1 MGLESANW
9 VGDLVIT
16 NPTVT
21 DQKQFGD
28 DHLRMLKSVLK
39 KSFNGFFG
47 QILAYAT
54 EAQGATV
61 NDYVLTLTDTLSAY
75 TSPSIYVFNA
85 THTNTSACTLKIGSL
100 TAKGL
105 LNVDKSG
112 LDAGAIVN
120 GAAVIVLYDGS
131 DFILLSG
138 NDRANRGGDSYLN
151 THDFTGAVI
160 NVPTQTQGDGTTKA
174 ASTLYVDT
182 GLALKANLDSPI
194 FTGVPRGPSASFGA
208 SGTQLATLD
217 FVNGTVLAGNLP
229 GQTGAHQKVMTSVN
243 ETATWQAIQ
252 GRRFFVGQ
260 S

>member
-1 MGLESANW
+1 MGLESASYI
-9 VGDLVIT
+9 GELVTT

-28 DHLRMLKSVLK
+28 DHLRLLKSTLK
-39 KSFNGFFG
+39 RSFNGFPG

-75 TSPSIYVFNA
+75 TVPSFYLFNA
-85 THTNTSACTLKIGSL
+85 THTNTSAATLKIGSL
-100 TAKGL
+100 TTKGF

-112 LDAGAIVN
+112 LDAGAIVT
-120 GAAVIVLYDGS
+120 GAAVLVMYDGN
-131 DFILLSG
+131 DFILISG
-138 NDRANRGGDSYLN
+138 NDRVNRGGDTYLN

-160 NVPTQTQGDGTTKA
+160 NVPTQTQGDGSTQA

-182 GLALKANLDSPI
+182 GLALKSDLDSPI
-194 FTGVPRGPSASFGA
+194 FTGVPRAPTAAFGA

-217 FVNGTVLAGNLP
+217 FVNGTILAGNLP
-229 GQTGAHQKVMTSVN
+229 GQTGAHQKIMTSVN
-243 ETATWQAIQ
+243 GNAVWQAVQ

-260 S
+260 A

>member
-1 MGLESANW
+1 MGLEVATF
-9 VGDLVIT
+9 VGELVTT

-28 DHLRMLKSVLK
+28 DHLRLLKSVLK
-39 KSFNGFFG
+39 RSFNGFPG

-61 NDYVLTLTDTLSAY
+61 DDYVLTLTDTLSAY
-75 TSPSIYVFNA
+75 TTPALYLFNA
-85 THTNTSACTLKIGSL
+85 THTNTSATTLKIGSL
-100 TAKGL
+100 TTKGL

-120 GAAVIVLYDGS
+120 GAAVLVMYDGN
-131 DFILLSG
+131 DFILLSA
-138 NDRANRGGDSYLN
+138 NDRANRGGDTYLN

-160 NVPTQTQGDGTTKA
+160 NVPTQAQGDGTAKA

-182 GLALKANLDSPI
+182 GLDLKADLDSPI
-194 FTGVPRGPSASFGA
+194 FTGVPRAPTASFGA

-229 GQTGAHQKVMTSVN
+229 GQAGAHQKVMTSVN
-243 ETATWQAIQ
+243 ETATWQAVQ

-260 S
+260 F